1 MQLGEVGNPDALPH
15 GKPLDGVRILAAEQ
29 MQSLPFATQ
38 LLARLG
44 ADVVKVEHP
53 THGESGRGSTPAMTD
68 PEGRQVGATFLRNNL
83 NKRSL
88 GLDLRS
94 EAGRDLFLRLVP
106 RFDVVADNFK
116 PGTMA
121 KFGLGYAD
129 LASVHP
135 GAVVVSISGFGNT
148 GDSPYRDWP
157 AYNSIVEAMSGIY
170 DYMRPVDG
178 PPRVNPMGAVADI
191 TAGLFA
197 VIGILAALRHRE
209 ATGLGQHVDLAMFDT
224 SVALADLIVN
234 FQSLGIPRNP
244 EPAPFVI
251 TPVRCSDG
259 YVVLQFVR
267 EHQFERLADLVGHPE
282 WKDDSRFAERT
293 GWGLHLADVILPAI
307 EAWAGGRTRVEV
319 ADALAAENL
328 VAGPSLTSDE
338 VVVDPHLVQ
347 RNMIVATPRTDGV
360 DEPVLLPGNPIKMS
374 RVAEGPETRVPWVG
388 EHTAE
393 VLEAELGLGADELAG
408 LRADGVIT
416 D

>member
-1 MQLGEVGNPDALPH
+1 
-15 GKPLDGVRILAAEQ
+15 
-29 MQSLPFATQ
+29 
-38 LLARLG
+38 
-44 ADVVKVEHP
+44 
-53 THGESGRGSTPAMTD
+53 
-68 PEGRQVGATFLRNNL
+68 
-83 NKRSL
+83 
-88 GLDLRS
+88 
-94 EAGRDLFLRLVP
+94 
-106 RFDVVADNFK
+106 
-116 PGTMA
+116 
-121 KFGLGYAD
+121 
-129 LASVHP
+129 
-135 GAVVVSISGFGNT
+135 
-148 GDSPYRDWP
+148 
-157 AYNSIVEAMSGIY
+157 
-170 DYMRPVDG
+170 
-178 PPRVNPMGAVADI
+178 
-191 TAGLFA
+191 
-197 VIGILAALRHRE
+197 
-209 ATGLGQHVDLAMFDT
+209 MFDT